1 MTTMTNGS
9 DKTRK
14 GAAQPNDLV
23 AERIVTIVAEMID
36 DGPLDFGLDTRLA
49 ADLEW
54 GSIDIIFLVQTI
66 EEHFNRPR
74 MGFQEL
80 LMKDNRYVDV
90 TIGQIAEFVSGK
102 LGGG

>member
-1 MTTMTNGS
+1 LV
-9 DKTRK
+9 KPK
-14 GAAQPNDLV
+14 GPV
-23 AERIVTIVAEMID
+23 AERIVAIVAEMID
-36 DGPLDFGLDTRLA
+36 DGPSDFGLDTRLA

-80 LMKDNRYVDV
+80 LMRGNRYVDV
-90 TIGQIAEFVSGK
+90 TIGQLAEFVRGK